1 MNNNTYPIEKEEEI
15 NLQFLLNIFFRNKRF
30 IFIFTLISILFSLFL
45 GKISKKYWQGQF
57 QIVLRKENNSLTNL
71 NINNIPKIRKFA
83 ELTQNS
89 TLMTELEILQ
99 SPSVLMPVFEF
110 VKKEMNKSSK
120 KSTSLLFSNWIKSFD
135 FQLKKGTPIME
146 LKYKDSDK
154 NLIIPVLDKMAK
166 TYQEYSMKSKKRNN
180 ELTTEFFNNQ
190 IKKYVQKSSSSFK
203 NAQQYALEN
212 NLAINLFEL
221 FSNNKNLKNI
231 NDSDVKKTDSKE
243 EIPDFNIMDGLIN
256 LEAIRITAASRIRTI
271 DLQIKKIENLKDD
284 YEQIQYIASIVP
296 ALYNSKLQNELE
308 LIEGKLVELQSKYTE
323 KDESIK
329 KLYNQRLILIKLLK
343 KRAIGFLKAD
353 KIAAEALLESSTRPQ
368 DVLSKY
374 RELLRVAARD
384 EKSLYLL
391 ENNYQLFKIEKARLE
406 DPWELITKPTLIPNP
421 IEPIMDKFILVGLVI
436 GLILSYLIA
445 SFRERKKGLIYEQSL
460 LEEKLESEIIEELSI
475 ENNSINKQN
484 LDIFR
489 NEILKINNKDII
501 KVITS
506 NSLNRDEILNACKL
520 IFQNNN
526 EYKITNSFNLLN
538 KDDKI
543 ILFCKIKPTIDEINL
558 IRKRLRLQQ
567 LVLNGIFLIN

>member
-231 NDSDVKKTDSKE
+231 NDSDVK
-243 EIPDFNIMDGLIN
+243 
-256 LEAIRITAASRIRTI
+256 
-271 DLQIKKIENLKDD
+271 
-284 YEQIQYIASIVP
+284 
-296 ALYNSKLQNELE
+296 
-308 LIEGKLVELQSKYTE
+308 
-323 KDESIK
+323 
-329 KLYNQRLILIKLLK
+329 
-343 KRAIGFLKAD
+343 
-353 KIAAEALLESSTRPQ
+353 
-368 DVLSKY
+368 
-374 RELLRVAARD
+374 
-384 EKSLYLL
+384 
-391 ENNYQLFKIEKARLE
+391 
-406 DPWELITKPTLIPNP
+406 
-421 IEPIMDKFILVGLVI
+421 
-436 GLILSYLIA
+436 
-445 SFRERKKGLIYEQSL
+445 
-460 LEEKLESEIIEELSI
+460 
-475 ENNSINKQN
+475 
-484 LDIFR
+484 
-489 NEILKINNKDII
+489 
-501 KVITS
+501 
-506 NSLNRDEILNACKL
+506 
-520 IFQNNN
+520 
-526 EYKITNSFNLLN
+526 
-538 KDDKI
+538 
-543 ILFCKIKPTIDEINL
+543 
-558 IRKRLRLQQ
+558 
-567 LVLNGIFLIN
+567 